1 MAGKPSRPAM
11 STEERNA
18 LVEQYLPTIRKIAK
32 GVIAAH
38 CASGGIDLDD
48 VVQEVALR
56 MMTRGWNHQ
65 GRRGATLETYLQSI
79 IKNHV
84 IDCIR
89 NSVRFRHEEV
99 FAEPAVAP
107 PVWMLC
113 QDRARLKKLLTKKQL
128 QAVELVY
135 VYGFTHEQ
143 AANRLGIR
151 RVAISRRLRRALIVL
166 KKCEGQMDTKS
177 TT

>member
-1 MAGKPSRPAM
+1 MRPSRPATT
-11 STEERNA
+11 TEERNA
-18 LVEQYLPTIRKIAK
+18 LVEQHLPTIRKIAG
-32 GVIAAH
+32 GVMAAR
-38 CASGGIDLDD
+38 CVPGGLDLDD

-56 MMTRGWNHQ
+56 MMTRGWDYQ
-65 GRRGATLETYLQSI
+65 GRRGATLGTYLRSV

-89 NSVRFRHEEV
+89 DSARCRHEE
-99 FAEPAVAP
+99 ALSEPAVAP

-113 QDRARLKKLLTKKQL
+113 QDRAVLKKLLTKKQL

-143 AANRLGIR
+143 AAKKLGIH
-151 RVAISRRLRRALIVL
+151 RVKISERLRRALFRL
-166 KKCEGQMDTKS
+166 KKI
-177 TT
+177 

>member
-11 STEERNA
+11 TTEERNA

-38 CASGGIDLDD
+38 CASGGLDLDD

-56 MMTRGWNHQ
+56 MMTRGWNYQ
-65 GRRGATLETYLQSI
+65 RWRGVTLETYLQSI
-79 IKNHV
+79 IKNHA
-84 IDCIR
+84 IDYIR
-89 NSVRFRHEEV
+89 NSARFRHEEV
-99 FAEPAVAP
+99 FSEPAVAP

-143 AANRLGIR
+143 AAKKLGIH
-151 RVAISRRLRRALIVL
+151 RVKISERLRRALFRL
-166 KKCEGQMDTKS
+166 KKSEIQTGTKYP
-177 TT
+177 T